1 MLCLFMMATLCE
13 TSRSLQPEIH
23 KLKITV
29 VLRIQSKKVAFYIAV
44 TKLVIV
50 PSHIPATNF

>member
-1 MLCLFMMATLCE
+1 MMATLCE
-13 TSRSLQPEIH
+13 TSRSFQPEIH

-29 VLRIQSKKVAFYIAV
+29 VLRIQSRKEAFYIAV

-50 PSHIPATNF
+50 SSDIPATNF

>member
-13 TSRSLQPEIH
+13 TSRCFQSEIH
-23 KLKITV
+23 KLKFTV
-29 VLRIQSKKVAFYIAV
+29 VLRIQSKKEAFYIAV

-50 PSHIPATNF
+50 PSDIPATNF